1 MCDEIINVANSV
13 STNVTNT
20 MAKNVRST
28 VSINSDDNKVT
39 CEKEQFPYSHY
50 LISNYKLII
59 SCYSY

>member
-13 STNVTNT
+13 ST
-20 MAKNVRST
+20 NVRST